1 MAKLFTPGPL
11 STSVTVKAAMQTDY
25 GSRDDFFV
33 NTIKEVRQGVLDLA
47 NLDNKVWSMIPMQG
61 SGTMGIEA
69 AVGTTTPRKNGK
81 YLVVR
86 SGKYAERMG
95 DLVVYLG
102 ITPVFF
108 DVEEGVD
115 IDLAAFEAFLKTDAC
130 TGLTNV
136 GMVHSETSTGMLNPI
151 DRISQI
157 VRKTHPSAVII
168 IDAMSSFGGVPIDVD
183 KVCDIL
189 VTSSNKCIHGV
200 PGFSVILARRAL
212 IAKCKDVARSFTL
225 DLYMQVTG
233 LDKSGQ
239 FPYTPPVHTIVAFGQ
254 ALKEHRAEG
263 GVAGRAA
270 RYKKNAEAIVAGMT
284 GMGFQLFLD
293 RSKPSSGNIIIAFLM
308 PSHPKWN
315 FMTFYAMLRKQDLV
329 IYPGKASKKETFRIG
344 CIGHIDVKDVQRLM
358 AAVRDALKQ
367 LGVDLLAANSKTAS
381 KL

>member
-25 GSRDDFFV
+25 GSRDDFFIS
-33 NTIKEVRQGVLDLA
+33 TIKEVRQGVLDLA
-47 NLDNKVWSMIPMQG
+47 SLDNKVWTMIPMQG

-69 AVGTTTPRKNGK
+69 AVGTTTPRANGK

-95 DLVVYLG
+95 DLVTYLG

-115 IDLAAFEAFLKTDAC
+115 IDLAAFEQFLKSEAC

-151 DRISQI
+151 EKISQA
-157 VRKTHPSAVII
+157 VRRSHPTAVVI

-200 PGFSVILARRAL
+200 PGFSVILARRDL
-212 IAKCKDVARSFTL
+212 IAKCKNVARSFTL
-225 DLYMQVTG
+225 DLNMQMVG
-233 LDKSGQ
+233 LDKTGQ
-239 FPYTPPVHTIVAFGQ
+239 FPYTPPVHTIVAFRQ

-263 GVAGRAA
+263 GVAGRAL

-284 GMGFQLFLD
+284 SMGFKLFLD

-308 PSHPKWN
+308 PTHPNWDFLK
-315 FMTFYAMLRKQDLV
+315 FYALLRKKDLV

-344 CIGHIDVKDVQRLM
+344 CIGHIDVSDVKRLM
-358 AAVRDALKQ
+358 AAVKEALVLLK
-367 LGVDLLAANSKTAS
+367 VNLLAPTAKTAS

>member
-11 STSVTVKAAMQTDY
+11 STSPTVKAAMLQDY

-33 NTIKEVRQGVLDLA
+33 NCIKEVRQGVLDMA
-47 NLDNKVWSMIPMQG
+47 KLDNKLWAMVPMQG

-69 AVGTTTPRKNGK
+69 AVGTTTPRQNGK

-95 DLVVYLG
+95 DLVQYLG
-102 ITPVFF
+102 IAPVFF

-115 IDLAAFEAFLKTDAC
+115 IDIPKFQAFVESPTCA
-130 TGLTNV
+130 GLTNV
-136 GMVHSETSTGMLNPI
+136 GVVHSETSTGMINPI
-151 DRISQI
+151 DAISQV
-157 VRKTHPSAVII
+157 VRKAHPTAVII

-200 PGFSVILARRAL
+200 PGFSVVLARRSVL
-212 IAKCKDVARSFTL
+212 AKSKDVARSFTL
-225 DLYMQVTG
+225 DLYMQCVG

-239 FPYTPPVHTIVAFGQ
+239 FPYTPPVHTIVAFRQ
-254 ALKEHRAEG
+254 AIKEHAAEG

-270 RYKKNAEAIVAGMT
+270 RYKKNADAIVAGMT
-284 GMGFQLFLD
+284 NFGFKLFLD
-293 RSKPSSGNIIIAFLM
+293 RKKQSSGNIIIAFLM
-308 PSHPKWN
+308 PEHPKWN
-315 FMTFYAMLRKQDLV
+315 FMKFYAALRKLDLV

-344 CIGHIDVKDVQRLM
+344 CIGHIDLNDVKRLM
-358 AAVRDALKQ
+358 AAVKVTLQ
-367 LGVDLLAANSKTAS
+367 QMGVDLAPAKKVAS